1 MTRPFLTLKLHSKV
15 ASRAWALVIAGLIA
29 ASAQAQNLPGA
40 GSLSADAR
48 MTPIRFNDIS
58 GWQAD
63 SLEGFWPAFVSNCQV
78 MRQRAAP
85 WARVCR
91 EAESVNP
98 KEASA
103 IRQFIELRFTPFEL
117 SDTKGTR
124 SATITGYYEPLLK
137 GSRTREGPYQIPL
150 YRTPKDLINVD
161 LSSVYPEIKALRLR
175 GRLEGGRVVPY
186 PTRAEI
192 ERRSLLA
199 GQELLWVD
207 DPVEAFFLQVQGSGR
222 VQLANGESIR
232 VGYAEQN
239 GYPYQSIG
247 RYLINKGELK
257 PNEASMQGIKAWVA
271 ANPNRRDEL
280 LHQNPSVVFFKEIT
294 NLNSALGPLG
304 SMGLPLT
311 PGRSLAVDPRFV
323 PQGNLVFMNTRVP
336 NVGAP
341 PRDPGV
347 PFQRLM
353 IAQDTGSAILGAH
366 RSDIFFGTGPTAGEV
381 AGRMRAEGRLVVLL
395 PNQ

>member
-40 GSLSADAR
+40 GSLSTDAR
-48 MTPIRFNDIS
+48 MTPIRFSDLS
-58 GWQAD
+58 GWQTD

-85 WARVCR
+85 WTRVCR
-91 EAESVNP
+91 EAESVDL

-103 IRQFIELRFTPFEL
+103 IRQFIELRFTPHEL

-280 LHQNPSVVFFKEIT
+280 LHQNPSVVFFKEC
-294 NLNSALGPLG
+294 
-304 SMGLPLT
+304 
-311 PGRSLAVDPRFV
+311 
-323 PQGNLVFMNTRVP
+323 
-336 NVGAP
+336 
-341 PRDPGV
+341 
-347 PFQRLM
+347 
-353 IAQDTGSAILGAH
+353 
-366 RSDIFFGTGPTAGEV
+366 
-381 AGRMRAEGRLVVLL
+381 RATETM
-395 PNQ
+395 

>member
-48 MTPIRFNDIS
+48 MTPIRFSDLS

-103 IRQFIELRFTPFEL
+103 IRQFIELRFTPHEL

-222 VQLANGESIR
+222 VQLANGE
-232 VGYAEQN
+232 
-239 GYPYQSIG
+239 
-247 RYLINKGELK
+247 
-257 PNEASMQGIKAWVA
+257 
-271 ANPNRRDEL
+271 
-280 LHQNPSVVFFKEIT
+280 
-294 NLNSALGPLG
+294 
-304 SMGLPLT
+304 
-311 PGRSLAVDPRFV
+311 
-323 PQGNLVFMNTRVP
+323 
-336 NVGAP
+336 
-341 PRDPGV
+341 
-347 PFQRLM
+347 
-353 IAQDTGSAILGAH
+353 
-366 RSDIFFGTGPTAGEV
+366 
-381 AGRMRAEGRLVVLL
+381 
-395 PNQ
+395 

>member
-1 MTRPFLTLKLHSKV
+1 MTRPFLTLELHSKV
-15 ASRAWALVIAGLIA
+15 ASRVWALVIAGLIA

-103 IRQFIELRFTPFEL
+103 IRQFIELRFTPHEL
-117 SDTKGTR
+117 SDIKGTR

-257 PNEASMQGIKAWVA
+257 PNEASMQGIKAWVS
-271 ANPNRRDEL
+271 ANPHRRDEL
-280 LHQNPSVVFFKEIT
+280 MHQNPSVVFFKEIT